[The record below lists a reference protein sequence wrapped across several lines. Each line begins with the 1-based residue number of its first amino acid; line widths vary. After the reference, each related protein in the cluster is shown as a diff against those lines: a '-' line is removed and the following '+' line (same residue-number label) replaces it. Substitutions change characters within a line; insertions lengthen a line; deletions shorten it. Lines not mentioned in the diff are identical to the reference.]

1 MNPEIPFGVYAGT
14 DTSTAPWRAV
24 QYEPQRKVLM
34 LGYTAPSAFWN
45 ARAAAWGP
53 IIVPLTH

>member
-14 DTSTAPWRAV
+14 DTSTAPCRAV
-24 QYEPQRKVLM
+24 HHEPGRRVLM
-34 LGYTAPSAFWN
+34 LGYTAPSAFGN

>member
-14 DTSTAPWRAV
+14 DTSTAP
-24 QYEPQRKVLM
+24 
-34 LGYTAPSAFWN
+34 SAFGN